1 MRLFG
6 IKRNRAI
13 KNWHSR
19 SMVINVNITKIT
31 FIRDEEPRPDNFLG
45 KVGNEDEIIATPVAI
60 LFDPKDAQES
70 CVNRHSC
77 SQEGDEEVE
86 ATPVEAY
93 PL

>member
-19 SMVINVNITKIT
+19 SMVINVNRTKIT

-45 KVGNEDEIIATPVAI
+45 KVGSEDEIIATPVAI

-70 CVNRHSC
+70 CVCLSC
-77 SQEGDEEVE
+77 SQKFDEEVE
-86 ATPVEAY
+86 GTPVEVY